1 MAMYMGPWLG
11 LAWWSS
17 HRICERAPL
26 NCMTS
31 EGSSTTVCLLTLNH
45 VWATI
50 TCGQQLTSSLTATGE
65 RWKSFPKL
73 HTCLRGSMTQKLALM
88 KLAILVHRN
97 SQCRLAEGWG
107 LLSAHWSMVSEV
119 QGGATTGTVATVAEV
134 LSQCLQYCLASHE

>member
-31 EGSSTTVCLLTLNH
+31 EGSYTAVCSLAPNH
-45 VWATI
+45 MWSMI
-50 TCGQQLTSSLTATGE
+50 TRSQQLTSSLTATDE

-73 HTCLRGSMTQKLALM
+73 HTCLRGSMTQKQALM

-107 LLSAHWSMVSEV
+107 LLSVHWSMVSEV
-119 QGGATTGTVATVAEV
+119 QGGSSMGTNTP
-134 LSQCLQYCLASHE
+134 LSQKFWRRPQAV